1 MKILLADD
9 HELVRDAIIALLEQE
24 ADMTLVAADDL
35 AGALEKT
42 DDGFD
47 LVLLDYDMP
56 GMDGLNGLEQM
67 KEAAGVPVAILS
79 GSTDRKMAQEALDR
93 GAAGFLPKTMESKT
107 LAHAIRFMAAG
118 EVYAPIKFLTSA
130 PEVHVPEIA
139 KQLTER
145 ELQVLEGLCRGLSN
159 KEIAREVD
167 LQEVTVKL
175 HVKTACRKLG
185 AKNRT
190 QAAIMAKEA
199 GIF

>member
-9 HELVRDAIIALLEQE
+9 HELVRDAIVALLEQE

-35 AGALEKT
+35 SGALDICE
-42 DDGFD
+42 DGFD

-56 GMDGLNGLEQM
+56 GMDGLNGLEKM
-67 KEAAGVPVAILS
+67 KDVAGVPVAILS
-79 GSTDRKMAQEALDR
+79 GSTDRKMAQDALDR

-118 EVYAPIKFLTSA
+118 EIYAPIKFLTSA
-130 PEVHVPEIA
+130 AEEQIPEIA
-139 KQLTER
+139 KQMTER
-145 ELQVLEGLCRGLSN
+145 ELQVLDGMCRGMSN
-159 KEIAREVD
+159 KEIAREVE

>member
-1 MKILLADD
+1 MQILLADD

-24 ADMTLVAADDL
+24 ADMTLVSANDL
-35 AGALEKT
+35 PGALERVA
-42 DDGFD
+42 DGFD

-56 GMDGLNGLEQM
+56 GMDGLNGLEKM
-67 KEAAGVPVAILS
+67 KEVANAPVAILS
-79 GSTDRKMAQEALDR
+79 GSADRNVAQEALDR

-118 EVYAPIKFLTSA
+118 EIYAPIKFLTTA
-130 PEVHVPEIA
+130 PEENVPEIA
-139 KQLTER
+139 KKMTER
-145 ELQVLEGLCRGLSN
+145 ELQVLECLCRGLSN

>member
-1 MKILLADD
+1 MRILLADD
-9 HELVRDAIIALLEQE
+9 HELVRDALIALLDQE
-24 ADMTLVAADDL
+24 ADMTLTAAHDLDDAMNRL
-35 AGALEKT
+35 

-47 LVLLDYDMP
+47 LILLDYDMP
-56 GMDGLNGLEQM
+56 GMDGLNGLEKM
-67 KEAAGVPVAILS
+67 KAAAGVPVAIVS
-79 GSTDRKMAQEALDR
+79 GAANRNIAQEALDR

-118 EVYAPIKFLTSA
+118 EVYAPIKFLTTA
-130 PEVHVPEIA
+130 PEDTLPEIA
-139 KQLTER
+139 KQMTER
-145 ELQVLEGLCRGLSN
+145 ELQVLDGLCRGLSN
-159 KEIAREVD
+159 KEIAREID

>member
-1 MKILLADD
+1 MQILLADD

-24 ADMTLVAADDL
+24 ADMSLVSADDL
-35 AGALEKT
+35 HGALARIGE
-42 DDGFD
+42 GFD

-56 GMDGLNGLEQM
+56 GMDGLNGLQKM
-67 KEAAGVPVAILS
+67 QAATNTPVAILS
-79 GSTDRKMAQEALDR
+79 GAADRKIAQEALDR

-118 EVYAPIKFLTSA
+118 EVYAPIKFLTTA
-130 PEVHVPEIA
+130 LEEDLPEIA
-139 KQLTER
+139 KQMTER
-145 ELQVLEGLCRGLSN
+145 ELQVLECLCRGLSN

-190 QAAIMAKEA
+190 QAAIMTKEA

>member
-1 MKILLADD
+1 MQILLADD

-24 ADMTLVAADDL
+24 VDMTIVSANDL
-35 AGALEKT
+35 HGALDRVSE
-42 DDGFD
+42 GFD

-56 GMDGLNGLEQM
+56 GMDGLNGLDKM
-67 KEAAGVPVAILS
+67 KAVANAPVAIVS
-79 GSTDRKMAQEALDR
+79 GSADRKVAQEALDR

-118 EVYAPIKFLTSA
+118 ETYAPIKFLTTA
-130 PEVHVPEIA
+130 PEENIPEVA
-139 KQLTER
+139 KQMTER
-145 ELQVLEGLCRGLSN
+145 ELQVLECLCRGLSN
-159 KEIAREVD
+159 KEIAREVA